1 MMRSSSAV
9 IRSLPLRQLQP
20 RPLVAVAPMPEKTQF
35 DRKLTVELNTLLSQG
50 TTGGDI
56 GLAQLLDTT
65 ITTQNFTLDSLMK
78 ISYNDVVDR
87 VAIDE
92 YLENNIEILDSC
104 NYFVQKIENI
114 KKYVCSLRVVA
125 RLVDNS
131 GCAKHNAMTSKHAL
145 KLLESCQSIEKR
157 CKSKGNNGLRKILRQ
172 KLSVENEFN
181 EIIFGSKVMAL
192 MCCKFL
198 ELGLSFDS
206 KSRLPSMKKSHA
218 TTFSWL
224 RLLEE
229 LVKELAKGSAE
240 KKVLKRRTR
249 TTLLIDELQKTVN
262 AAREMKQHLK
272 GKKEKDMKFSA
283 ERLKRSCMELEDG
296 IVIIEERVKGL
307 YKSLID
313 VRMALL
319 GIVSQ
324 AYNF

>member
-1 MMRSSSAV
+1 MMRSSSA
-9 IRSLPLRQLQP
+9 IIKSLPLRQLQP
-20 RPLVAVAPMPEKTQF
+20 RAPVAPLPEKTQF
-35 DRKLTVELNTLLSQG
+35 DRKLTVELNTFLSQG
-50 TTGGDI
+50 TSGGDI

-65 ITTQNFTLDSLMK
+65 ITTQKITLDSLVK
-78 ISYNDVVDR
+78 ICYKDSIDR
-87 VAIDE
+87 VAIDD

-104 NYFVQKIENI
+104 NYFVEKIENI
-114 KKYVCSLRVVA
+114 KKYVGSLRVVA

-131 GCAKHNAMTSKHAL
+131 GSAKHNAMTSKHAL

-157 CKSKGNNGLRKILRQ
+157 CKSNGNNGLRKILRQ
-172 KLSVENEFN
+172 KLSLKTEFN

-198 ELGLSFDS
+198 EIGLSFDA

-218 TTFSWL
+218 TTFTWL

-229 LVKELAKGSAE
+229 LVKQLAKGSAE

-249 TTLLIDELQKTVN
+249 TSLLIDELQKTVN
-262 AAREMKQHLK
+262 AAREMKEHLK
-272 GKKEKDMKFSA
+272 GKKEKDVKSSV
-283 ERLKRSCMELEDG
+283 ERLKRSCMELEDRF
-296 IVIIEERVKGL
+296 VIIEERVKGL

-319 GIVSQ
+319 GIVSK
-324 AYNF
+324 A

>member
-1 MMRSSSAV
+1 MIGSSSAI

-20 RPLVAVAPMPEKTQF
+20 RPPVAVAPLPEKTQF

-50 TTGGDI
+50 TSDGDI

-65 ITTQNFTLDSLMK
+65 ITTQKVTLDSLVK
-78 ISYNDVVDR
+78 ISYKDGVDH

-104 NYFVQKIENI
+104 NYFVEKIENI

-131 GCAKHNAMTSKHAL
+131 GNAITSTHAL

-172 KLSVENEFN
+172 KLSVETEFN
-181 EIIFGSKVMAL
+181 EIICGSKVMAL

-198 ELGLSFDS
+198 DLGLSFES
-206 KSRLPSMKKSHA
+206 KSRVPSMKKFQAKS
-218 TTFSWL
+218 FSWL

-229 LVKELAKGSAE
+229 LAKQLAKGSAE
-240 KKVLKRRTR
+240 KKVLKRRYR
-249 TTLLIDELQKTVN
+249 TSLLIDELQKTVD
-262 AAREMKQHLK
+262 AAREMKEHMK
-272 GKKEKDMKFSA
+272 GKKEKDMKSSV

-296 IVIIEERVKGL
+296 LVIIEERVKGL

-319 GIVSQ
+319 EIVSK
-324 AYNF
+324 ACNF